1 MERAIASAMQLW
13 QRFTI
18 TRYLVASIIAL
29 AFDVALFSSLVA
41 VKVDPT
47 LASAAGYCAGIIVHW
62 LVSANLVFTGKARE
76 GAALHIQRA
85 LFAGSA
91 LAGLGITVATVELL
105 GRQAFI
111 LFHRRALQLGSVSS
125 RYMHCANGGFSG
137 DHANSADRSPAILGR
152 G

>member
-18 TRYLVASIIAL
+18 TRYLVASVIAL

-41 VKVDPT
+41 VEIDPT
-47 LASAAGYCAGIIVHW
+47 LASAAGYCAGIVVHW
-62 LVSANLVFTGKARE
+62 MVSANFVFAGKARE

-91 LAGLGITVATVELL
+91 LAGLGITVATVE
-105 GRQAFI
+105 
-111 LFHRRALQLGSVSS
+111 
-125 RYMHCANGGFSG
+125 
-137 DHANSADRSPAILGR
+137 ILGR
-152 G
+152 VGVHPIPSKAVAVAVSFFAVYALRKWGVFR